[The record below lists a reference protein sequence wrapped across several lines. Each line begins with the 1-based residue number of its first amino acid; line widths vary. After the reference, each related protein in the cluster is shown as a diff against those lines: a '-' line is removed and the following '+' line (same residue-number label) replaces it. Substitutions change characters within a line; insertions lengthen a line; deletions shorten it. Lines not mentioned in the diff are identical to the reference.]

1 MKAFLLVAVLL
12 PFSLFSQAPFFKV
25 YTDSAQLVND
35 GKAITADFMQKVKQ
49 IDPSLPIQ
57 PKAILNTSPYLI
69 YWDDS
74 LQTANLPI
82 WQQVIPDQQQ
92 FFIQLNG
99 GNEAEGK
106 RMFGLFFNGFYLPHE
121 LSHAIEWYLV
131 VHVKK
136 RASQNFYLSEYFAN
150 TLAIMY
156 WREKGRTKELEECYQ
171 FAKKMTAQLPNP
183 VPAGEDKINYF
194 NNNYGK
200 LSSNPFTYGYYQ
212 FAQFVEI
219 YEKKEAV
226 GFEGYLKDFLD
237 GK

>member
-1 MKAFLLVAVLL
+1 MKALLLVAVLL

-35 GKAITADFMQKVKQ
+35 GKSITADFMQRVKKVDAGLA
-49 IDPSLPIQ
+49 IE

-82 WQQVIPDQQQ
+82 WHQVIPDQQQ

-131 VHVKK
+131 FHVKK
-136 RASQNFYLSEYFAN
+136 RKAQNYYFSEYFAN
-150 TLAIMY
+150 TLAIHY
-156 WREKGRTKELEECYQ
+156 WREKGRTRELEQCYQ

-219 YEKKEAV
+219 YEKKTDE
-226 GFEGYLKDFLD
+226 GFDGFLKEFL
-237 GK
+237 K